1 MYIGTPL
8 TNGKTAA
15 NFTDRE
21 IDVEAEQKQKEVEEI
36 LTRLYQKDGFIEQIG
51 KKLEGKGYEFQTLVA
66 VYSSDDI
73 QVKYVLEN
81 KGATE
86 FVQEE
91 VKSIFYESV
100 ENYNLD
106 SNSFN
111 LKIGDN
117 NDGPDW

>member
-1 MYIGTPL
+1 M
-8 TNGKTAA
+8 
-15 NFTDRE
+15 
-21 IDVEAEQKQKEVEEI
+21 
-36 LTRLYQKDGFIEQIG
+36 
-51 KKLEGKGYEFQTLVA
+51 A